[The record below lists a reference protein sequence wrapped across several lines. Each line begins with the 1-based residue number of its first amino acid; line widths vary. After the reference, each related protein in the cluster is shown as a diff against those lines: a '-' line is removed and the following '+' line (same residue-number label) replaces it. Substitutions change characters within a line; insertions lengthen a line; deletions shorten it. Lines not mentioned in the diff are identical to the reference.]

1 MIPRT
6 LCLAG
11 VAVLLGTAAHDRPL
25 HPSTTSATN
34 AEISANDNRTRAG
47 VLRDGVLRVSLVAG
61 AGTWFPEDKD
71 GPGHDVFAFGEEG
84 RALQAPGP
92 LLRVPVGTELHIT
105 LRNALDTTLVVYGL
119 HDRPGT
125 GAPIQLAPRGTS
137 EVRFKVSAPGAYYY
151 WGSTSNARLL
161 RDRWGKETQLGG
173 ALIVDEP
180 GARTDEH
187 VFVIGIEDGPAVNPA
202 ERDLLAAVVNGRS
215 WPHSHQSSVQQGDTV
230 RMRWINLTSRSHPL
244 HLHGFY
250 FRVDRFGDIAQDT
263 IYGSDQQRSAV
274 TELANPGQTMSI
286 AWVPDRPGNW
296 LLHCHMA
303 LHMSHT
309 LRRGAKRANAA
320 HKGNHSLESMSG
332 LVTGWRVLPRGAL
345 AKANTPA
352 GAEHRVRLLVQAK
365 AGVYGQDPGLG
376 FVIQN
381 GSAPRADSVA
391 IPGPALVLERDQPAR
406 ITVVN
411 RLREPTSIHWHGIEL
426 DSYYDGVSGWSGLGG
441 SILPQ
446 IEPGDSLIVRFTPPR
461 AGTFIY
467 HSHFSEEKQL
477 GSGMYGPLIVLEPG
491 RRYDPETD
499 RTWVIG
505 SDGPRRGVRVLLNG
519 SRAPVLDL
527 AAGQR
532 YRIRLINIH
541 TNVPL
546 VFSVRADS
554 VPVRWRTLAKDGA
567 DLPVAQQRVQPAV
580 QRIGVGEAYDFEFTP
595 SVRGELR
602 ISALDPAGREQ
613 LSGRVRV
620 R

>member
-1 MIPRT
+1 MILRT
-6 LCLAG
+6 LSIAG
-11 VAVLLGTAAHDRPL
+11 VAALLASTAHDQPVHRSL
-25 HPSTTSATN
+25 RAPSR
-34 AEISANDNRTRAG
+34 AEISTNDNRTRAG
-47 VLRDGVLRVSLVAG
+47 ELRDGVLRVSIVAG
-61 AGTWFPEDKD
+61 AGTWFPEEKD

-84 RALQAPGP
+84 RALQIPGP

-105 LRNALDTTLVVYGL
+105 LRNATDSTLVVYGL

-125 GAPIQLAPRGTS
+125 GAPLQLARGES
-137 EVRFKVSAPGAYYY
+137 REVRFKVNAAGTYHY

-187 VFVIGIEDGPAVNPA
+187 VFVIGIEDGPGALPA
-202 ERDLLAAVVNGRS
+202 NRDLFAAVINGKS
-215 WPHSHQSSVQQGDTV
+215 WPHSHQSTVPLGDTV
-230 RMRWINLTSRSHPL
+230 RIRWINGTSRSHPI

-250 FRVDRFGDIAQDT
+250 FRINRMGDIAQDT
-263 IYGSDQQRSAV
+263 LYAADQRRDAV
-274 TELANPGQTMSI
+274 TELLNPGQTMSVS
-286 AWVPDRPGNW
+286 WVPDRPGNW
-296 LLHCHMA
+296 LMHCHMA

-309 LRRGAKRANAA
+309 LRRGAQSAKAA
-320 HKGNHSLESMSG
+320 HIGNHSLEAMSG
-332 LVTGWRVLPRGAL
+332 LVTGWRVLPRAGS
-345 AKANTPA
+345 KANTPV
-352 GAEHRVRLLVQAK
+352 GAEQNVRLLVQSK
-365 AGVYGQDPGLG
+365 AGVYGGEPGLG

-381 GSAPRADSVA
+381 GAQPRADSIQ
-391 IPGPALVLERDQPAR
+391 IPGPPLVLERGRPAR

-411 RLREPTSIHWHGIEL
+411 RLSEPTSIHWHGIEL
-426 DSYYDGVSGWSGLGG
+426 DSYYDGVSGWSGLDGK
-441 SILPQ
+441 LAPQ

-491 RRYDPETD
+491 QRFDPDID

-505 SDGPRRGVRVLLNG
+505 SDGPARGVRVLLNG
-519 SRAPVLDL
+519 SRTPVFDL
-527 AAGQR
+527 EAGKR

-554 VPVRWRTLAKDGA
+554 VPVRWRALAKDGA
-567 DLPVAQQRVQPAV
+567 DLPAVQQRVLPAV
-580 QRIGVGEAYDFEFTP
+580 QRIGVGEAYDFELTP
-595 SVRGELR
+595 ATRGELR
-602 ISALDPAGREQ
+602 ISALDPAGQEQ
-613 LSGRVRV
+613 LPGRVRV
-620 R
+620 H